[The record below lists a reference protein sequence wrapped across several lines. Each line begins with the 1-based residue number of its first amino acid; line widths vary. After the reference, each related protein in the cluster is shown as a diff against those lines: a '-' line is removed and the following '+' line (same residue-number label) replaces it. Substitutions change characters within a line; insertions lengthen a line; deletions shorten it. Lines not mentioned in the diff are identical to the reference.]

1 MPLSGNG
8 GIVGLT
14 EDEDKFRRW
23 QICSPEAA
31 KHVSEFEDITVLKG
45 NEHSEFHHHEDSKAF
60 QERFANHVALLATK
74 FNQLGNPFGP
84 DESKELVQLGTKE
97 VMTDNVVSTVRN
109 IEEIGRKQHA
119 EFRETRI
126 FHKIINL
133 DDPIKKNKLPTFKA
147 SNTKGRSAKT
157 ESQELKIRVRL
168 FLQMY
173 ISTQIRGG
181 NMEEFFSHETLQYPP
196 ALARSGRI
204 RSGNKSDLVKCI
216 QPLSYTET
224 VSNQPKVPAVVLEG
238 SVLVN
243 LANPNKNQSFK
254 DHATHVFYPQIRK
267 QMNEYSAQRVDIV
280 FDTYKDQSLKGS
292 TRVKRRKGI
301 RRKVLDKSVAPTNWR
316 SFLRLD
322 QNKIELF
329 RYLSTTIIQHGNRG
343 DVIMIYA
350 YDDTCISGSNELD
363 LSNLT
368 PCNHEEANARVFLHL
383 KDMTKQG
390 HRKMV
395 IRTVDTDVLVLAVSV
410 YKQLQEEMEE
420 LWVDFGTR
428 KNRKFFPIHK
438 TLENIGECKA
448 RALPFFHAFTGCD
461 QVSFLPHAPKSAA

>member
-1 MPLSGNG
+1 MFSENNSFPLSGNG

-23 QICSPEAA
+23 QICSPGVA
-31 KHVSEFEDITVLKG
+31 KHVSEFEDIAVLKG

-60 QERFANHVALLATK
+60 QERFAKHVALLATK
-74 FNQLGNPFGP
+74 FNQLGNPFRP

-133 DDPIKKNKLPTFKA
+133 DDRLRRINFQH
-147 SNTKGRSAKT
+147 SRRQIQRVG
-157 ESQELKIRVRL
+157 QLKIHVRL

-196 ALARSGRI
+196 ALASSGRI

-224 VSNQPKVPAVVLEG
+224 VSNQPKVPAAVLEG

-254 DHATHVFYPQIRK
+254 DHATDVFYPQIRK
-267 QMNEYSAQRVDIV
+267 QMNEYSALQVDIV

-292 TRVKRRKGI
+292 TRVKRGKGI

-322 QNKIELF
+322 QNKTELF

-343 DVIMIYA
+343 DVIMICA

-410 YKQLQEEMEE
+410 YEQLQEEMEE
-420 LWVDFGTR
+420 LWVDFGAR

-438 TLENIGECKA
+438 TLEHIGECKA